1 MKFFMNRYT
10 KKKTKIVATIGPASE
25 SEEVLEKMIK
35 SGLNVARFNFS
46 HGEYSWHKKIMA
58 RVKKVAKRL
67 DVNVAIMADLQGPRI
82 RVAVPENIDAG
93 KNEKIRVCESGFCS
107 ENVIK
112 KGKDK
117 TIFLDKKNIIKKL
130 KKGQEILIEDGLIKL
145 QVIKNDKECY
155 AKVVDGGVIK
165 NHKGVNIP
173 GADLDI
179 DVITPKD
186 KKDLKFILENEVDF
200 IALSF
205 VKNGDDIKRL
215 RKIIRQKNKDN
226 LKNPQIIAK
235 IERREA
241 IDNLDEIIE
250 ETDGIMVARGDLGIE
265 MDQSKII
272 ILQKEIISKSIKGV
286 KPVIVATQMLNSMI
300 ENPRP
305 TRAEIGDVT
314 NAVID
319 HVDAVMLSGESAN
332 GKYPAESVATMK
344 EIIERTEESVYDDI
358 YNSLEYKIKSE
369 YPIVVRSAY
378 ELAKSFDVEAIC
390 AISISGFT
398 ARLISHFRPEQQIL
412 IITNNQKTYNQLAL
426 CWGVDCYFL
435 KKEKDL
441 SKFID
446 KLVEKAKNDKKL
458 KKDDKIVV
466 IVGRSENG
474 EKIRLIGVK
483 KVK

>member
-1 MKFFMNRYT
+1 MNRYT

-46 HGEYSWHKKIMA
+46 HGEYSWHKKIMT
-58 RVKKVAKRL
+58 RVRKVAKRL

-155 AKVVDGGVIK
+155 AEVVDGGVIK

-215 RKIIRQKNKDN
+215 RKIIRQKNKDD

-458 KKDDKIVV
+458 KKGDKIVV

>member
-1 MKFFMNRYT
+1 MNRYT